1 MSEAASP
8 SGSQTSLMR
17 VMGVGFSIALAFGNT
32 IGVGILRLPGSVA
45 AALHDP
51 VLVIA
56 VWVTGGVYALLGAV
70 SVAELAAMTPLSGGF
85 YVYSRRAFGPR
96 FGFAVGWND
105 WLATSVTCAYV
116 SLTAVDFLGTLV
128 PPVAAHPQATA
139 IALIALFTAINW
151 VGVKSGGA
159 VQNTVSGL
167 VGLLLVGLALA
178 CFVLPPP
185 PGAALGAATGA
196 AASPIRLTG
205 AVITG
210 LIIALRT
217 VLVTYDGWYGAI
229 YMSEE
234 TVDPG
239 RSLPRAV
246 IGCAALVMTLYVL
259 INLGFLHAL
268 PLAQLTT
275 SKLPAADVAARI
287 FPTGGATFVTV
298 VSLLTVLGL
307 LNAMVLC
314 TPRVLYA
321 LARGTARARQ
331 LTQVG
336 KGGAPQVATAISM
349 GLSVLL
355 VLSGSLEQLVSV
367 AAVFFVMNFV
377 FSYSALFTLRIRE
390 PEAERPF
397 RAWGFP
403 VSTGIVL
410 LGSCVF
416 LVLTAREDPRS
427 ALIAGGLLLLSQ
439 PAYSWANSRE
449 GTTRAGA

>member
-1 MSEAASP
+1 
-8 SGSQTSLMR
+8 
-17 VMGVGFSIALAFGNT
+17 
-32 IGVGILRLPGSVA
+32 
-45 AALHDP
+45 
-51 VLVIA
+51 
-56 VWVTGGVYALLGAV
+56 
-70 SVAELAAMTPLSGGF
+70 
-85 YVYSRRAFGPR
+85 
-96 FGFAVGWND
+96 
-105 WLATSVTCAYV
+105 
-116 SLTAVDFLGTLV
+116 
-128 PPVAAHPQATA
+128 
-139 IALIALFTAINW
+139 
-151 VGVKSGGA
+151 
-159 VQNTVSGL
+159 
-167 VGLLLVGLALA
+167 
-178 CFVLPPP
+178 
-185 PGAALGAATGA
+185 
-196 AASPIRLTG
+196 
-205 AVITG
+205 
-210 LIIALRT
+210 
-217 VLVTYDGWYGAI
+217 
-229 YMSEE
+229 MSEE

-321 LARGTARARQ
+321 LARGTGRARQ

-390 PEAERPF
+390 PAAERPF

-427 ALIAGGLLLLSQ
+427 ALVAGGLLLLSQ
-439 PAYSWANSRE
+439 PAYSWANRRE